1 MARDY
6 LSSWFNSFL
15 MTSGLD
21 KYGRLRVDVA
31 QTGFFEGRVRNSGP
45 PCAGFV
51 LLAICKSGTIF
62 AYITEGATRE
72 PIKRNRKRHAQ
83 DASARR

>member
-51 LLAICKSGTIF
+51 LPCAVIWHIIC
-62 AYITEGATRE
+62 IT
-72 PIKRNRKRHAQ
+72 K
-83 DASARR
+83 

>member
-15 MTSGLD
+15 MTSGRD

-45 PCAGFV
+45 PYAGF
-51 LLAICKSGTIF
+51 LLPVICKSGTIF
-62 AYITEGATRE
+62 AYIIDGA
-72 PIKRNRKRHAQ
+72 RKAFSYNPDGTLAAITQ
-83 DASARR
+83 EAL